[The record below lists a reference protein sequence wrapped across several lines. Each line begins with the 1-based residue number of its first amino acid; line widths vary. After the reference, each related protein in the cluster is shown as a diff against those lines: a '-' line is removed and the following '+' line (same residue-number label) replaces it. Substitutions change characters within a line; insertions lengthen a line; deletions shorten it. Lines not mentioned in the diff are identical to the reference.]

1 MPSVTGKRSP
11 GGLIFDVCN
20 YGFFFLISLTFIYPF
35 WMIVMQSFSSAEDV
49 YRLGFH
55 LFPRRFSTE
64 AWGYAVEEERVG
76 LAYFNTIF
84 RVLAGTAWAVFVT
97 FTGAYALAKRD
108 LPGRRALTHIYV
120 ITLFFSGGLIP
131 TYLLVRGLELIN
143 TRLILTISMGGSALV
158 IGVNVFYVII
168 ARNFLMTIDQALED
182 SAMID
187 GASYWQ
193 VLWRIVTPLSKP
205 AIAVIALFTA
215 VAHWNGWFDAM
226 VYSRSRDLRVL
237 QLMIRDLI
245 ADLQVAALE
254 DWWEQ
259 LRLAGVDIEPF
270 PPEAVYAATIVIT
283 IGPIIF
289 IYPFIQKYFA
299 KGVMLGSLKG

>member
-1 MPSVTGKRSP
+1 MPAVIGKRSHS
-11 GGLIFDVCN
+11 GLIFDACN
-20 YGFFFLISLTFIYPF
+20 YGLFFLLSLTFIYPF
-35 WMIVMQSFSSAEDV
+35 WTIIMQSFSSAEDI

-64 AWGYAVEEERVG
+64 AWVYAVEEERVG

-84 RVLAGTAWAVFVT
+84 RVVAGTAWAVFVT
-97 FTGAYALAKRD
+97 FTGAYALSKRD
-108 LPGRRALTHIYV
+108 LPGRRVLTTIYV
-120 ITLFFSGGLIP
+120 LTLFFNGGLIP
-131 TYLLVRGLELIN
+131 TFLLVRGLGLIN
-143 TRLILTISMGGSALV
+143 TRLILTIAMGSATV

-168 ARNFLMTIDQALED
+168 ARNFLMTIDQAMED
-182 SAMID
+182 SAVID

-193 VLWRIVTPLSKP
+193 VLWRIITPLSKP
-205 AIAVIALFTA
+205 AIAVIALFSA

-245 ADLQVAALE
+245 ADLRVAVLQ

-259 LRLAGVDIEPF
+259 MRLAGIDIEPF
-270 PPEAVYAATIVIT
+270 PPEAVQAATIVIT

>member
-1 MPSVTGKRSP
+1 MAAVLGRRSA

-20 YGFFFLISLTFIYPF
+20 YGGFFLLSLTFIYPF
-35 WMIVMQSFSSAEDV
+35 WTIIVQSFSSAEDI

-55 LFPRRFSTE
+55 LFPGRFSTE
-64 AWGYAVEEERVG
+64 AWVYAVEEERVF

-84 RVLAGTAWAVFVT
+84 RVSAGTAWILFVT

-108 LPGRRALTHIYV
+108 LPGRRALTFIYV
-120 ITLFFSGGLIP
+120 LTLFLNGGLIP

-143 TRLILTISMGGSALV
+143 TRLILTISVGSATV
-158 IGVNVFYVII
+158 VGVNVFYVII

-193 VLWRIVTPLSKP
+193 VLWRIIAPLSRP
-205 AIAVIALFTA
+205 MIAVICLLAA

-226 VYSRSRDLRVL
+226 IYAPHRDLRVL
-237 QLMIRDLI
+237 QLMIRNLL
-245 ADLQVAALE
+245 ADLDVRVLDDYVQQQ
-254 DWWEQ
+254 DQ
-259 LRLAGVDIEPF
+259 PIDPF
-270 PPEAVYAATIVIT
+270 PPEAVQAATIVIT

-289 IYPFIQKYFA
+289 VYPFIQKYFA

>member
-1 MPSVTGKRSP
+1 MPSVIGKRSAS
-11 GGLIFDVCN
+11 GLIFDICN
-20 YGFFFLISLTFIYPF
+20 YGGFFLLSLTFIYPF
-35 WMIVMQSFSSAEDV
+35 WTIIVQSFSSAEDI

-55 LFPRRFSTE
+55 LFPGRFSTE

-84 RVLAGTAWAVFVT
+84 RVVAGSAWILCVT
-97 FTGAYALAKRD
+97 FTGAYALSKRD
-108 LPGRRALTHIYV
+108 LPGRRVLTTIY
-120 ITLFFSGGLIP
+120 ILTLFFNGGLIP
-131 TYLLVRGLELIN
+131 TYLLVRGLGLMN
-143 TRLILTISMGGSALV
+143 TRLILTISLGTATV
-158 IGVNVFYVII
+158 IGVNVFYIII

-193 VLWRIVTPLSKP
+193 VLWRIIAPLSKP
-205 AIAVIALFTA
+205 MIAVIALFAA

-226 VYSRSRDLRVL
+226 IYSPSRKLRVL
-237 QLMIRDLI
+237 QLMIRDVL
-245 ADLQVAALE
+245 ADLRVTVLQ
-254 DWWEQ
+254 DYWEQ
-259 LRLAGVDIEPF
+259 MRLAGIDIEPF
-270 PPEAVYAATIVIT
+270 PPEAVQAATIVIT
-283 IGPIIF
+283 VGPIIF

>member
-1 MPSVTGKRSP
+1 MAAVLGKRST

-20 YGFFFLISLTFIYPF
+20 YGGFFLLSLTFIYPF
-35 WMIVMQSFSSAEDV
+35 WTIIVQSFSSAEDI

-55 LFPRRFSTE
+55 LFPGTFSTE
-64 AWGYAVEEERVG
+64 AWGYSVEEERVF

-84 RVLAGTAWAVFVT
+84 RVAAGSAWVLFVT

-108 LPGRRALTHIYV
+108 LPGRRALTTVYV
-120 ITLFFSGGLIP
+120 LTLFFSGGLIP
-131 TYLLVRGLELIN
+131 TYLLVRGFGLIN
-143 TRLILTISMGGSALV
+143 TRLILTISLGGGATA
-158 IGVNVFYVII
+158 IGVQVFYIII

-193 VLWRIVTPLSKP
+193 VLWRIIAPLSKP
-205 AIAVIALFTA
+205 MIAVIALFAA

-226 VYSRSRDLRVL
+226 IYAPDRDLRVL
-237 QLMIRDLI
+237 QLMIRNLL
-245 ADLQVAALE
+245 ADLQVAVLQ
-254 DWWEQ
+254 DFWEQ
-259 LRLAGVDIEPF
+259 MRLAGIDIEPF
-270 PPEAVYAATIVIT
+270 PPEAVTAATIVIT

>member
-1 MPSVTGKRSP
+1 MPAVIGKRSA
-11 GGLIFDVCN
+11 GGLIFDACN
-20 YGFFFLISLTFIYPF
+20 YGLFFLLSLTFIYPF
-35 WMIVMQSFSSAEDV
+35 WTIIMQSFSAAEDI

-84 RVLAGTAWAVFVT
+84 RVVAGTAWAVFVT
-97 FTGAYALAKRD
+97 FTGAYALSKRD
-108 LPGRRALTHIYV
+108 LPGRRVLTTIYV
-120 ITLFFSGGLIP
+120 LTLFFNGGLIP
-131 TYLLVRGLELIN
+131 TFLLVRGLGLIN
-143 TRLILTISMGGSALV
+143 TRLILTIAMGSATV

-168 ARNFLMTIDQALED
+168 ARNFLMTIDQAMED
-182 SAMID
+182 SAVID

-193 VLWRIVTPLSKP
+193 VLWRIITPLSKP
-205 AIAVIALFTA
+205 AIAVIALFSA
-215 VAHWNGWFDAM
+215 VAHWNGWFEAM

-245 ADLQVAALE
+245 ADLRVAVLQ

-259 LRLAGVDIEPF
+259 MRLAGIDIEPF
-270 PPEAVYAATIVIT
+270 PPEAVQAATIVIT

>member
-1 MPSVTGKRSP
+1 MPAVIGKRSP
-11 GGLIFDVCN
+11 GGLIFDACN
-20 YGFFFLISLTFIYPF
+20 YGLFFLLSLTFIYPF
-35 WMIVMQSFSSAEDV
+35 WTIIMQSFSAAEDI

-64 AWGYAVEEERVG
+64 AWVYAVEEERVG

-84 RVLAGTAWAVFVT
+84 RVVAGTAWAVFVT
-97 FTGAYALAKRD
+97 FTGAYALSKRD
-108 LPGRRALTHIYV
+108 LPGRRVLTTIYV
-120 ITLFFSGGLIP
+120 LTLFFNGGLIP
-131 TYLLVRGLELIN
+131 TFLLVRGLGLIN
-143 TRLILTISMGGSALV
+143 TRLILTIAMGSATV

-168 ARNFLMTIDQALED
+168 ARNFLMTIDQAMED
-182 SAMID
+182 SAVID

-205 AIAVIALFTA
+205 AIAVIALFSA

-245 ADLQVAALE
+245 ADLRVAVLQ

-259 LRLAGVDIEPF
+259 MRLAGIDIEPF
-270 PPEAVYAATIVIT
+270 PPEAVQAATIVIT

>member
-1 MPSVTGKRSP
+1 MATVLGKRSA

-20 YGFFFLISLTFIYPF
+20 YGGFFLLSLTFIYPF
-35 WMIVMQSFSSAEDV
+35 WTIIVQSFSSAEDI

-55 LFPRRFSTE
+55 LFPGTFSTD
-64 AWGYAVEEERVG
+64 AWRYAVEEERVF

-84 RVLAGTAWAVFVT
+84 RVSTGTAWALFVT

-108 LPGRRALTHIYV
+108 LPGRSVLTFIYV
-120 ITLFFSGGLIP
+120 LTLFLSAGLIP
-131 TYLLVRGLELIN
+131 IYLLVRGLGLIN
-143 TRLILTISMGGSALV
+143 TRLILTISVGSATA
-158 IGVNVFYVII
+158 IGVQAFYIII

-193 VLWRIVTPLSKP
+193 VLWRIIAPLSKP
-205 AIAVIALFTA
+205 MIAVIALFAA
-215 VAHWNGWFDAM
+215 VAHWNGWFDSMIYAPA
-226 VYSRSRDLRVL
+226 SDLRVL
-237 QLMIRDLI
+237 QLMIRNLL
-245 ADLQVAALE
+245 ADLDVRVLDDYVQQM
-254 DWWEQ
+254 DQ
-259 LRLAGVDIEPF
+259 AGQPIDMF
-270 PPEAVYAATIVIT
+270 PPEAVQAATIVIT

-289 IYPFIQKYFA
+289 VYPFIQKYFA

>member
-1 MPSVTGKRSP
+1 MPAVIGTRSA
-11 GGLIFDVCN
+11 GGLIFDACN
-20 YGFFFLISLTFIYPF
+20 YGLFFLLSLTFIYPF
-35 WMIVMQSFSSAEDV
+35 WTIIMQSFSSAEDI

-64 AWGYAVEEERVG
+64 AWVYAVEEERVG

-84 RVLAGTAWAVFVT
+84 RVVAGTAWAVFVT
-97 FTGAYALAKRD
+97 FTGAYALSKRD
-108 LPGRRALTHIYV
+108 LPGRRVLTTIYV
-120 ITLFFSGGLIP
+120 LTLFFNGGLIP
-131 TYLLVRGLELIN
+131 TFLLVRGLGLIN
-143 TRLILTISMGGSALV
+143 TRLILTIAMGSATV

-168 ARNFLMTIDQALED
+168 ARNFLMTIDQAMED
-182 SAMID
+182 SAVID

-193 VLWRIVTPLSKP
+193 VLWRIITPLSKP
-205 AIAVIALFTA
+205 AIAVIALFSA

-245 ADLQVAALE
+245 ADLRVAVLQ

-259 LRLAGVDIEPF
+259 MRLAGIDIEPF
-270 PPEAVYAATIVIT
+270 PPEAVQAATIVIT